1 MSRKT
6 RVTTLQHTVLIL
18 VCLLFL
24 APVAWLAD
32 TALKTEAESA
42 AAPLHWLPTVPQ
54 WHNFSAALH
63 YIPFLGYARN
73 SLIIALILASL
84 TTLSSAFVGFG
95 FARLR
100 ARGRDALFGLVIATL
115 MLPTIVTLIPTYV
128 MLSRVHLVN
137 TYWPWV
143 LWGLAANASFVFLFR
158 QFFRTLP
165 MELEEAALLDG
176 CSWLHIWRSI
186 FMPLAKPV
194 AAACFILTFVQAW
207 GDFIGP
213 QLFLRNDT
221 TTLAVAVASDYVD
234 PQSTTI
240 NHLVAAGALMFAAPV
255 VIMFLLLQRYFVQ
268 GIATAGMK

>member
-1 MSRKT
+1 MNRNARIT
-6 RVTTLQHTVLIL
+6 ALRHLIL
-18 VCLLFL
+18 IVVCLLFL

-32 TALKTEAESA
+32 TALKTETESA
-42 AAPLHWLPTVPQ
+42 AAPLHWLPASVQ
-54 WHNFSAALH
+54 WHNFRDAWN
-63 YIPFLGYARN
+63 YIHFFGYARN
-73 SLIIALILASL
+73 SLIIALIIASL
-84 TTLSSAFVGFG
+84 TTVSSAFVGFG

-100 ARGRDALFGLVIATL
+100 ATGRDALFGLVIATL

-165 MELEEAALLDG
+165 MELEDAALLDG
-176 CSWLHIWRSI
+176 CGWVRVWRSV
-186 FMPLAKPV
+186 FLPLSKPV
-194 AAACFILTFVQAW
+194 LAASFILSFVNAW

-221 TTLAVAVASDYVD
+221 TTLAVAVATDYVD
-234 PQSTTI
+234 PNSTTI
-240 NHLVAAGALMFAAPV
+240 NHLVAAGALMYAAPV
-255 VIMFLLLQRYFVQ
+255 IVMFLLLQRYFVQ